1 MGWGGIGVISSGI
14 LVTNLLG
21 RQISPATYAK
31 KFIRPGLT
39 VNQNS
44 RRYTC
49 GQGCFLDR
57 GKVFHTPVFGAIHQ
71 RCRSFAEITR
81 KIILNIFAAT
91 AYEKIVHDDDFS
103 AKNGS
108 FSPNFRLS
116 QAVFEV
122 PEVTS
127 RRHEFHDLESNL
139 PVLNDV
145 TI

>member
-1 MGWGGIGVISSGI
+1 
-14 LVTNLLG
+14 
-21 RQISPATYAK
+21 
-31 KFIRPGLT
+31 

-91 AYEKIVHDDDFS
+91 AYEKIVHDNDF
-103 AKNGS
+103 AGETEHYGRFCGFLRP
-108 FSPNFRLS
+108 FSRFLKSLQGGMNFMIW
-116 QAVFEV
+116 
-122 PEVTS
+122 S
-127 RRHEFHDLESNL
+127 RIYLF
-139 PVLNDV
+139 
-145 TI
+145 